1 MTTGRL
7 LAIGVGPGDPELMTL
22 KAVRCLREVSVLSYV
37 SANGQPSM
45 ARRIAAVHLP
55 GTQREI
61 NLALPMEPLP
71 ELAHAA
77 YDEGASRIGAE
88 LEQGRDVAVLCEG
101 DPLFYGSFN
110 QLLARLAG
118 QYPTEIVPGVV
129 SFTAAAAAARQPLVA
144 RSESFVVVPATLPAE
159 RLRARLS
166 QIDAAAILKLGRHL
180 AKVRRVLREL
190 DLIER
195 AIYVER
201 ASTEQERVLQ
211 LTDLT
216 DHEAPYFAL
225 ILVPRKSGVER

>member
-1 MTTGRL
+1 VTTGRL
-7 LAIGVGPGDPELMTL
+7 LGIGVGPGDPELMTL
-22 KAVRCLREVSVLSYV
+22 KAVRYLRDVPVVSYV
-37 SANGQPSM
+37 SANGQPSL

-61 NLALPMEPLP
+61 NLALPMQPLP
-71 ELAHAA
+71 ELAQAA

-129 SFTAAAAAARQPLVA
+129 SFTAAAAAARQPLVG

-159 RLRARLS
+159 QLRARLG
-166 QIDAAAILKLGRHL
+166 QTDAAAILKLGRHL
-180 AKVRRVLREL
+180 AKVRRVLGEL
-190 DLIER
+190 GLLER

-201 ASTEQERVLQ
+201 ASTAQERLLQ
-211 LTDLT
+211 LTDLA

-225 ILVPRKSGVER
+225 ILLPRKPDVDR

>member
-1 MTTGRL
+1 MTVGRL
-7 LAIGVGPGDPELMTL
+7 LGIGVGPGDPELITL
-22 KAVRCLREVSVLSYV
+22 KAVRYLREVSVVSYV
-37 SANGQPSM
+37 SANGQPST
-45 ARRIAAVHLP
+45 ARRIAATHLP

-61 NLALPMEPLP
+61 NLALPMAPLP
-71 ELAHAA
+71 ELAQAA

-110 QLLARLAG
+110 QLLERLAG

-159 RLRARLS
+159 RLRARLN
-166 QIDAAAILKLGRHL
+166 QIDAGAILKLGRHL
-180 AKVRRVLREL
+180 TKVRRVLREL
-190 DLIER
+190 GLLER

-201 ASTEQERVLQ
+201 ATTGQERVLQ
-211 LTDLT
+211 LTDVAE
-216 DHEAPYFAL
+216 HEAPYFAL
-225 ILVPRKSGVER
+225 ILVPRKPGGER